1 MLEDGNQTIFLNSK
15 WQDDCVDEDMA
26 GFLKY
31 IDNSTT
37 AVADET
43 GSEFVGMIDRK
54 VKSIKENLNEGV
66 KFMQLEEMIAEREQ
80 EGRKEERLAI
90 ARKMKDM
97 GLTDEQIE
105 EATGIKASE
114 IE

>member
-1 MLEDGNQTIFLNSK
+1 
-15 WQDDCVDEDMA
+15 MA

-54 VKSIKENLNEGV
+54 VKSIKDNLDEGV
-66 KFMQLEEMIAEREQ
+66 KFMQFEEIVAEE
-80 EGRKEERLAI
+80 RKEERLAI
-90 ARKMKDM
+90 ARKMKSM

-105 EATGIKASE
+105 EATGVKASE

>member
-54 VKSIKENLNEGV
+54 VKSIKDNLDEGV
-66 KFMQLEEMIAEREQ
+66 KFMQFEEMIAEE
-80 EGRKEERLAI
+80 RKEERLAI

-105 EATGIKASE
+105 EATGVKASE

>member
-1 MLEDGNQTIFLNSK
+1 MQTA
-15 WQDDCVDEDMA
+15 DEYNLPKRSRYYHSIIDADKLLMA

-54 VKSIKENLNEGV
+54 VKSIKENLDEGV
-66 KFMQLEEMIAEREQ
+66 KFMQFEEMMAEREQ
-80 EGRKEERLAI
+80 KGEQRGIEKERLAL
-90 ARKMKDM
+90 ARTMLQEDR
-97 GLTDEQIE
+97 T
-105 EATGIKASE
+105 SVV
-114 IE
+114 